1 MNLEAMSSFIEQYN
15 AGLTCN
21 ASHFLISDGG
31 LSEECAIKYLAKLEF
46 SAGSSRGYVNTSLPC
61 YVQCPIRGDAEA
73 GRFLS
78 ANEDEITRLT
88 FF

>member
-1 MNLEAMSSFIEQYN
+1 MKNVQLNIWRNLNFQQVILSS
-15 AGLTCN
+15 
-21 ASHFLISDGG
+21 H
-31 LSEECAIKYLAKLEF
+31 
-46 SAGSSRGYVNTSLPC
+46 GYVTTSLPC

-78 ANEDEITRLT
+78 ANEDEITFLT